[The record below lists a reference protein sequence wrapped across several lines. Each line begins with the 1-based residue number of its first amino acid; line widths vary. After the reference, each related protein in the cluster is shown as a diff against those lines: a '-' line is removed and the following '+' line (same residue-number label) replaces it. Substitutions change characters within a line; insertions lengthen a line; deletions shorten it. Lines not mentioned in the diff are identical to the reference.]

1 MSNISQ
7 IVSGFLP
14 ISLDEMDD
22 VKLMSRTDTKFAFKA
37 SKLPLLL
44 QKILPFY
51 KVLNIDGKII
61 EFPLLVTKFLG
72 KKIPAAGGFYLRSL
86 PIKITKKAISNY
98 EKRGIPATFYIHS
111 WELTPEYMPE
121 IQLPLKDNF
130 ATRTVT
136 EVISGERDELMN
148 ILLTSLNEEVK
159 DLGIE
164 IIDFRVKRIDLPS
177 NLSNSVY
184 ERMKTERQELAEK
197 LRSEGNEI
205 AREKRAEADKER
217 VVILADAYKQSQ
229 QLRGE
234 GDATAASIYAESF
247 SKNPEFYE
255 FTRSMKAYV
264 ETFENKSDVMLI
276 DSDSE
281 FFKYLND
288 KKEEN

>member
-1 MSNISQ
+1 MNKIVLYVLLGLISIMLLFGSIFVVNEKERA
-7 IVSGFLP
+7 IVFQFGEAVRPDVSVGIHFKIPL
-14 ISLDEMDD
+14 IQNVKKFDARIQTLDEEPDRVLTIESKYLLVDSFIKYKITD
-22 VKLMSRTDTKFAFKA
+22 VLT
-37 SKLPLLL
+37 
-44 QKILPFY
+44 FY
-51 KVLNIDGKII
+51 KATSNGSFDNLNN
-61 EFPLLVTKFLG
+61 LLG
-72 KKIPAAGGFYLRSL
+72 QAAEANL
-86 PIKITKKAISNY
+86 KA
-98 EKRGIPATFYIHS
+98 
-111 WELTPEYMPE
+111 
-121 IQLPLKDNF
+121 NF
-130 ATRTVT
+130 AKRTVT
-136 EVISGERDELMN
+136 EVISGERDELMS
-148 ILLTSLNEEVK
+148 ILLTSLNNEVK
-159 DLGIE
+159 DLGVE

-205 AREKRAEADKER
+205 AREKRAEADAER
-217 VVILADAYKQSQ
+217 VIILANAYKEAQ

-234 GDATAASIYAESF
+234 GDAQAASIYAESF

>member
-1 MSNISQ
+1 MSKRVLYTVFGVLSFLLTYGSFFVVNEKERA
-7 IVSGFLP
+7 IVFQFGEAVRPDIPVGLQFKIPL
-14 ISLDEMDD
+14 IQEVKKFDARIQTLDEEPDRILTVESKYLLVDSFIKYRITD
-22 VKLMSRTDTKFAFKA
+22 VLT
-37 SKLPLLL
+37 
-44 QKILPFY
+44 FY
-51 KVLNIDGKII
+51 KATGNGNFDSLNS
-61 EFPLLVTKFLG
+61 LLG
-72 KKIPAAGGFYLRSL
+72 QRS
-86 PIKITKKAISNY
+86 
-98 EKRGIPATFYIHS
+98 EAT
-111 WELTPEYMPE
+111 
-121 IQLPLKDNF
+121 LKDNF
-130 ATRTVT
+130 ATRTVK

-148 ILLTSLNEEVK
+148 ILLTSLNNEVK

-184 ERMKTERQELAEK
+184 ERMRTERQRLAEE
-197 LRSEGNEI
+197 LRSEGKEI
-205 AREKRAEADKER
+205 SREIKAVADKDK

-234 GDATAASIYAESF
+234 GDAQAASIYAESF

-288 KKEEN
+288 KEEEK